1 MVKDK
6 SIGDKIINGV
16 IIIIMILLI
25 AVSLYPFYYAVIN
38 SFNSGNAILKGF
50 STFWPGEFSL
60 ESWKTVLNDAAVGKA
75 FLITV
80 FRTVIVTFG
89 STIITSMFAY
99 AYSRPYLKGK
109 KFYTILGFVSM
120 YFSGGIIPFFLLISW
135 LGLYNTFWVYII
147 PSLFGG
153 FYNVI
158 IYNTNFKAL
167 PYSLFE
173 SAKMD
178 GASEMMIYYR
188 IVMPLSKPVLAALCV
203 FTAVGVWNDYS
214 TTLYYTQDLDLQTL
228 QYYILKLVKSYNAT
242 EQLQSS
248 AMAANAVIA
257 DTINSARGSG
267 EVNAKTIEL
276 AAMVLSSL
284 PMIIAYPFAQKFFVK
299 GVLLGSVKE

>member
-50 STFWPGEFSL
+50 STFWPDEFSL